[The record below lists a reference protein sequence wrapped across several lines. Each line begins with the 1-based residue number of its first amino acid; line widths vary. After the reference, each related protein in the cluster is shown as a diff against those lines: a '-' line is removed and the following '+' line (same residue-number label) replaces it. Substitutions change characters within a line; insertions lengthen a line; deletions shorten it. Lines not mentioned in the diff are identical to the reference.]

1 MSVRKNQKTKVK
13 NMTKTIVDLF
23 LGVMLLNGAI
33 LTSFL
38 SYQCWEDFR
47 ERRAKNQK
55 QTNSKVNGL

>member
-1 MSVRKNQKTKVK
+1 MQVRRTTNKESKSMNTVS
-13 NMTKTIVDLF
+13 NIL
-23 LGVMLLNGAI
+23 LGIMLLNGAI

-55 QTNSKVNGL
+55 QTNSQFNGL